1 MNDPRRL
8 ADLYDAH
15 HQRHQ
20 EDLPFWL
27 DLAHQANGPILE
39 LGCGTGRILIPILRS
54 GLAITGLDRDENML
68 AVLIENSRKAKLS
81 PPVIQADMSAFH
93 FAQQFSLII
102 LPCNTL
108 STLEDPVRTAMLKL
122 TSTHLKPGGIFA
134 AGLPNPRL
142 LSSLPRQAEPED
154 EESFPYPSNGFLVR
168 VSSGWEHDQH
178 TFTLTWLYD
187 LVLDNQAPERLT
199 ATTTHRLIPLTQYL
213 DEFQAAGL
221 IIQQKYGDFNRR
233 PFSPRSN
240 NLIILAQKPE
250 SS

>member
-15 HQRHQ
+15 HQRHL

-27 DLAHQANGPILE
+27 DLARQANGLILE
-39 LGCGTGRILIPILRS
+39 LGCGTGRILIPVLQS
-54 GLAITGLDRDENML
+54 GLAITGLDRDANML
-68 AVLIENSRKAKLS
+68 AVLQENSRKAKLS
-81 PPVIQADMSAFH
+81 PSVIQADMRAFH
-93 FAQQFSLII
+93 FAQKFSLII

-108 STLEDPVRTAMLKL
+108 STLEDPARTAMLKL
-122 TSTHLKPGGIFA
+122 ASSHLKPGGIFA

-154 EESFPYPSNGFLVR
+154 EESFPHPSSGSLVR
-168 VSSGWEHDQH
+168 VSSSWEHDQH
-178 TFTLTWLYD
+178 SFTISWYYD
-187 LVLDNQAPERLT
+187 LVLGKLVTERLT
-199 ATTTHRLIPLTQYL
+199 ATTTHRLIPTTQYL
-213 DEFQAAGL
+213 DEFRAAGL

-240 NLIILAQKPE
+240 NLIILAQKPD